1 MNKKKI
7 FARVFVFLVFFLI
20 ISIFF
25 GQSVK
30 NYNNK
35 IEKNIFDKLSFFIAS
50 VPDNFIKIIKL
61 LKNPGNDL
69 LALKKNKQFEDIFA
83 LKKNQY
89 YEILLYSRYDGEN
102 KKSIID
108 IIDLSNFKKLHT
120 FNFDFSQVIDMVNQN
135 SQEFKNLP
143 IQNSKNRVR
152 FFHPLVDQDSNIL
165 FHSDSPLIKSNLCGE
180 IIWINNEDN
189 YHHSINVD
197 EKGNYWVP
205 SRIYPYQVKEEVG
218 EKFNDFYDDGISYIS
233 KKGELIKRKSVTN
246 ILIENGYKSLVFG
259 NQQYLNDPIHLNDIE
274 PVLEDGEYWKKGDVF
289 LSPKHLSVIIH
300 YRPSTNKII
309 NLIRGP
315 FYHQHDIDIIN
326 NKQISIFN
334 NNNIALPIKKFN
346 RTIDILI
353 YDFEKKTFSK
363 IYEENIKDKRITT
376 KTEGL
381 SDFLHDGSIFIEE
394 QNYGKIHIINKKK
407 KFILSLTNDDNNDN
421 PYILNWSRI
430 INNKAVINNLKN
442 KLKKLKCKK

>member
-143 IQNSKNRVR
+143 IQNSKNSVR

-205 SRIYPYQVKEEVG
+205 SRIYPYQVKE
-218 EKFNDFYDDGISYIS
+218 
-233 KKGELIKRKSVTN
+233 
-246 ILIENGYKSLVFG
+246 
-259 NQQYLNDPIHLNDIE
+259 
-274 PVLEDGEYWKKGDVF
+274 
-289 LSPKHLSVIIH
+289 
-300 YRPSTNKII
+300 
-309 NLIRGP
+309 
-315 FYHQHDIDIIN
+315 
-326 NKQISIFN
+326 
-334 NNNIALPIKKFN
+334 
-346 RTIDILI
+346 
-353 YDFEKKTFSK
+353 
-363 IYEENIKDKRITT
+363 
-376 KTEGL
+376 
-381 SDFLHDGSIFIEE
+381 
-394 QNYGKIHIINKKK
+394 
-407 KFILSLTNDDNNDN
+407 
-421 PYILNWSRI
+421 
-430 INNKAVINNLKN
+430 
-442 KLKKLKCKK
+442 